1 MMLMDE
7 VAQVERADRTSPG
20 SPRISASQL
29 FQGHRYV
36 VIVHS
41 GQEYRLQIT
50 KAGKLIL
57 TK

>member
-1 MMLMDE
+1 MDD
-7 VAQVERADRTSPG
+7 ARQVEHAAPSLPG
-20 SPRISASQL
+20 TVRITTSQL
-29 FQGHRYV
+29 FQGGRYV

>member
-1 MMLMDE
+1 MEDA
-7 VAQVERADRTSPG
+7 AQVERVEPG
-20 SPRISASQL
+20 SAVSVRITTSQL
-29 FQGHRYV
+29 FQGQRLI

>member
-1 MMLMDE
+1 MD
-7 VAQVERADRTSPG
+7 VPARVEAAAPEPSGTLRLST
-20 SPRISASQL
+20 SQL
-29 FQGHRYV
+29 FQGRRFV

-50 KAGKLIL
+50 KSGKLIL

>member
-1 MMLMDE
+1 MDQAPPVLRQE
-7 VAQVERADRTSPG
+7 PPVPG
-20 SPRISASQL
+20 SMRITTTQL
-29 FQGHRYV
+29 FQGRRYI

-50 KAGKLIL
+50 KTGKLIL

>member
-1 MMLMDE
+1 ME
-7 VAQVERADRTSPG
+7 VPDHVPAPASSPSG
-20 SPRISASQL
+20 TLRLSTSQL
-29 FQGHRYV
+29 FQGRRSV

-50 KAGKLIL
+50 KSGKLIL